1 MGMLNVRSFEHIT
14 LSEMDKVKLMNRVD
28 RKYWFNSTELQKI
41 LDSIH
46 KDYYILQIEGEVRMP
61 YTTSYF
67 DTFKNEMYT
76 AHHNGKLNRYKIRK
90 RQYMISGTGFL
101 EVKFKNNK
109 GRTIKKRIPSDFN
122 HDLFSTDEDSFIR
135 MSTPYKPGELKVS
148 LKNKFSR
155 LTLVNKN
162 FKERCTID
170 LNIRFDTEKKHY
182 RLDDLVVVEVKTDG
196 NSGYSPL
203 VRAMRDHRH
212 KNSGFSKYVIGR
224 SITDHTLKRNAFK
237 DKLRM
242 LEKILKSNMNL
253 F

>member
-1 MGMLNVRSFEHIT
+1 MLNTRSFEHIT

-28 RKYWFNSTELQKI
+28 RKYWFNSSELQII
-41 LDSIH
+41 LDAIH
-46 KDYYILQIEGEVRMP
+46 KDYYILQIEGEVQMP

-90 RQYMISGTGFL
+90 RQYLISGTGFL

-109 GRTIKKRIPSDFN
+109 GRTIKKRIPSDFK
-122 HDLFSTDEDSFIR
+122 HDLFSFDEDSFIR
-135 MSTPYKPGELKVS
+135 TSTPYQPDELKVA

-170 LNIRFDTEKKHY
+170 INIHFKNGKEY
-182 RLDDLVVVEVKTDG
+182 FQLDDLVVVEVKTDG
-196 NSGYSPL
+196 ASGHSPL
-203 VRAMRDHRH
+203 IMALRDHRH

-224 SITDHTLKRNAFK
+224 SIIDHSLKRNAFK
-237 DKLRM
+237 NKLRM